1 MPAKKDNK
9 KEPVLPKRSLLE
21 KALTPGEPELLT
33 KDDVLD
39 LIFWLR

>member
-1 MPAKKDNK
+1 MPAKKQEIK
-9 KEPVLPKRSLLE
+9 KELPKRSLLE